1 VQLSISFREVKK
13 MTDKE
18 KLDPKPSEVNT
29 PDQERKDEDEIFST
43 TEIKIEEMSIDGI
56 CGVY

>member
-1 VQLSISFREVKK
+1 

-18 KLDPKPSEVNT
+18 KQDTQPSEANT
-29 PDQERKDEDEIFST
+29 PDQGRKKEDEIFST
-43 TEIKIEEMSIDGI
+43 TEVKIEEMSIDGI

>member
-1 VQLSISFREVKK
+1 

-18 KLDPKPSEVNT
+18 NQDTKLPEDKPKEPIVE
-29 PDQERKDEDEIFST
+29 EEEEIFST
-43 TEIKIEEMSIDGI
+43 VEIKIEEMSIDGI